1 MKYSH
6 LKIAIFG
13 NIFQTKKNQY
23 VTAILK
29 KLQSLD
35 VHISVEEQFALFLR
49 DKLGI
54 DLAQTEIFSNCEL
67 CDADAAISI
76 GGDGTF
82 LGTASMIGTRGIPIL
97 GVNTGRLGFLAD
109 VSPNAIDESL
119 EALCQG
125 DYVVENRKALAVL
138 KNGELSNFYPYA
150 LNEVA
155 VLKHDNS
162 SLIEISTY
170 VNGHFLTN
178 YLADGLIV
186 ATPTGSTGYS
196 LSVGGPVL
204 VPQSGT
210 FSIAPIAP
218 HSLSVRPVVVRD
230 DVEIRLEVR
239 SRTKNF
245 LLACDGQSESL
256 PHSTVISIHRAPH
269 TINVVKIKH
278 KHFFETLRD
287 KLMWGADQ
295 RN

>member
-1 MKYSH
+1 M
-6 LKIAIFG
+6 
-13 NIFQTKKNQY
+13 
-23 VTAILK
+23 
-29 KLQSLD
+29 
-35 VHISVEEQFALFLR
+35 
-49 DKLGI
+49 
-54 DLAQTEIFSNCEL
+54 
-67 CDADAAISI
+67 
-76 GGDGTF
+76 
-82 LGTASMIGTRGIPIL
+82 
-97 GVNTGRLGFLAD
+97 
-109 VSPNAIDESL
+109 
-119 EALCQG
+119 
-125 DYVVENRKALAVL
+125 VENRKALAVL

-196 LSVGGPVL
+196 LSVGGPIL

-210 FSIAPIAP
+210 FCIAPIAP

-230 DVEIRLEVR
+230 DVEIRLEVC

-256 PHSTVISIHRAPH
+256 PHSTIISIHRAPH

>member
-97 GVNTGRLGFLAD
+97 GVNL
-109 VSPNAIDESL
+109 
-119 EALCQG
+119 
-125 DYVVENRKALAVL
+125 
-138 KNGELSNFYPYA
+138 
-150 LNEVA
+150 
-155 VLKHDNS
+155 
-162 SLIEISTY
+162 SLIHI
-170 VNGHFLTN
+170 
-178 YLADGLIV
+178 
-186 ATPTGSTGYS
+186 
-196 LSVGGPVL
+196 
-204 VPQSGT
+204 
-210 FSIAPIAP
+210 
-218 HSLSVRPVVVRD
+218 
-230 DVEIRLEVR
+230 
-239 SRTKNF
+239 
-245 LLACDGQSESL
+245 
-256 PHSTVISIHRAPH
+256 
-269 TINVVKIKH
+269 
-278 KHFFETLRD
+278 
-287 KLMWGADQ
+287 
-295 RN
+295 

>member
-54 DLAQTEIFSNCEL
+54 DLAQTEIFSNCDL

-109 VSPNAIDESL
+109 VSPDAIDESL

-178 YLADGLIV
+178 YLADGL
-186 ATPTGSTGYS
+186 SC
-196 LSVGGPVL
+196 LSHL
-204 VPQSGT
+204 
-210 FSIAPIAP
+210 
-218 HSLSVRPVVVRD
+218 
-230 DVEIRLEVR
+230 
-239 SRTKNF
+239 
-245 LLACDGQSESL
+245 C
-256 PHSTVISIHRAPH
+256 
-269 TINVVKIKH
+269 
-278 KHFFETLRD
+278 
-287 KLMWGADQ
+287 
-295 RN
+295 